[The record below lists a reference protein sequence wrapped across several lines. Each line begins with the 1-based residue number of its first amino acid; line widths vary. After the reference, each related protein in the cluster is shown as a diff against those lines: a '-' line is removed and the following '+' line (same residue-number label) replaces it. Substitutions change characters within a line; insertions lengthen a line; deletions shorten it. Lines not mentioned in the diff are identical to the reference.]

1 VLDDDPS
8 TSAEAPIWRYH
19 HGALDVLA
27 QLICAHVLARSACPE
42 CARDRQIWRG
52 VGGAVVWRA
61 GTPDQST
68 LRLAYTYPPPLMEIE
83 IGVVS
88 KNDSVAVSEQIP

>member
-1 VLDDDPS
+1 MDDG
-8 TSAEAPIWRYH
+8 TE
-19 HGALDVLA
+19 
-27 QLICAHVLARSACPE
+27 QF
-42 CARDRQIWRG
+42 WRG

-68 LRLAYTYPPPLMEIE
+68 LRLAYTYPPPLMETE

-88 KNDSVAVSEQIP
+88 KNDSCAVSEQNP

>member
-1 VLDDDPS
+1 MDLGS
-8 TSAEAPIWRYH
+8 
-19 HGALDVLA
+19 HGDIMPGIGRA
-27 QLICAHVLARSACPE
+27 
-42 CARDRQIWRG
+42 DRQIWRG

-88 KNDSVAVSEQIP
+88 KNDSCAVSEQIP